1 MTKLTTNKAITTK
14 LHLLKNKHTTELL
27 SFSLALNIEYK
38 EKEKEKM
45 MGNLDF
51 VTGEIRGIGEVAEI
65 ERNLGA
71 KKREYEKYL
80 TYAYAYFLENVTVLN
95 IPESITQIKAE

>member
-1 MTKLTTNKAITTK
+1 M
-14 LHLLKNKHTTELL
+14 
-27 SFSLALNIEYK
+27 ALNIEYK
-38 EKEKEKM
+38 EKEKERVV
-45 MGNLDF
+45 GNLDLA
-51 VTGEIRGIGEVAEI
+51 TGEIRGIGEVGEI
-65 ERNLGA
+65 GRNLGA